1 MRTATTRE
9 DPKADARI
17 QAAAHKLLET
27 HTREELL
34 HVISKIHNARGP
46 RFMKHPKR
54 EGDVAFRG
62 TLEEHQASL
71 IEATGCSDLET
82 ADWLLREV
90 ASTFLDTM
98 SAWQRL
104 DAAGGMLAALAPKSP
119 LEGLLCSQ
127 MVAVHGLA
135 MRLISI
141 GAAPE
146 IRFVHLT
153 PALVGANK
161 LLRTF
166 TMQVEALQRLRTAGV
181 TEQRVVVQ
189 HVTVADGGQAVI
201 GAVTRAGGEE
211 GGR

>member
-1 MRTATTRE
+1 
-9 DPKADARI
+9 
-17 QAAAHKLLET
+17 
-27 HTREELL
+27 
-34 HVISKIHNARGP
+34 
-46 RFMKHPKR
+46 MKHPKR
-54 EGDVAFRG
+54 EGDVAFHG
-62 TLEEHQASL
+62 TPEEHQASL

-90 ASTFLDTM
+90 ASTFLNSM
-98 SAWQRL
+98 SARERL
-104 DAAGGMLAALAPKSP
+104 NAAGRMLAALAPRSP

-127 MVAVHGLA
+127 IVAVHGLA
-135 MRLISI
+135 MRLINI
-141 GAAPE
+141 GAASE
-146 IRFVHLT
+146 IGFVHLS
-153 PALVGANK
+153 PSLDGANK

-201 GAVTRAGGEE
+201 GAVSRAGGEE

>member
-1 MRTATTRE
+1 MRRRTKHAPKALPTGKAPSCASEMRTATTRE
-9 DPKADARI
+9 DPEADARI

-104 DAAGGMLAALAPKSP
+104 DAAGGML
-119 LEGLLCSQ
+119 
-127 MVAVHGLA
+127 VRH
-135 MRLISI
+135 
-141 GAAPE
+141 
-146 IRFVHLT
+146 
-153 PALVGANK
+153 
-161 LLRTF
+161 
-166 TMQVEALQRLRTAGV
+166 
-181 TEQRVVVQ
+181 
-189 HVTVADGGQAVI
+189 
-201 GAVTRAGGEE
+201 
-211 GGR
+211 